1 MIKMVDS
8 DRRQAL
14 RELTQLYR
22 PDDYYPAVASMPTF
36 IEDEQGEYFHEFF
49 DFLQSLYLFQSEFLN
64 YDAEEIYAIASS
76 LLSMAQDFDFPT
88 NQIEVF
94 LDNA

>member
-1 MIKMVDS
+1 MVDS

-22 PDDYYPAVASMPTF
+22 PGDYNPAVAAMPTF
-36 IEDEQGEYFHEFF
+36 VEDEQGESFNEFF
-49 DFLQSLYLFQSEFLN
+49 DFLQSLYLFQSEYLN
-64 YDAEEIYAIASS
+64 YDPENIRAIASS
-76 LLSMAQDFDFPT
+76 LLRTAQSFDFPT